1 MKKVV
6 LLAGAIAAG
15 MAVAP
20 QAANAAAPETND
32 IQEVNRTDQEV
43 SAVITKANTQI
54 DVLEGIKATTGY
66 AAVVDPADQTA
77 INTAINDLKALVTE
91 MTYIIDNNIGTN
103 SDYFRNANAV
113 WPGTYEQGDLKVD
126 PSAAGTPDYIKRY
139 AGGTLNTCEDVV
151 DAAIAAVAPNVTAA
165 QAALAAHLSTM
176 SPADILDANAT
187 TAGNVD
193 KTALETILEEALDI
207 LGAYDSNYQDPVGD
221 KSDIYD
227 ATIYG
232 GKDGAINTK
241 FDATVKGQ
249 IEAAKQLL
257 ERIEAAKNKD
267 LTVDDTLD
275 DQLLNQFELQ
285 TDVNVL
291 TPLLEGYV
299 VTFKIEANHVAAA
312 ELPAV
317 LASDFVL
324 NHHQNCKHT
333 DTHKVADEIQNTIDK
348 LDPDAAWDAETN
360 LHVRANTNP
369 LAVRAY
375 EAHLNGT
382 SIPEVSSLYK
392 KALGWDVTDLAEAID
407 AFQDRFNALD
417 DCDVKTSI
425 GTFLWSGTAIAGTVA
440 KEFNDLKT
448 EIMALGTTVTPAEF
462 KALDKRV
469 TDLYDRLANVE
480 KAWKDLAKLNADDAA
495 LQKEITDAATKPG
508 YTSTTIKDKW
518 ENGEQPELDTLE
530 GNIDAAI
537 LAITKDAEFTGY
549 TTFEPTITLEYDHHK
564 WLADYQKANYEA
576 WQTMLTEI
584 DLREKE
590 YNAARLY
597 HIDSDDPENPN
608 ALGFYTTTKNK
619 GVSLESIL
627 GEDATTKKIYAAFG
641 ENLGFTHIDGHF
653 TDHTGLLATAPT
665 HNGWEADLKTQRIDK
680 WYNDADAEY
689 IGSKDYTTGWATA
702 NHLGKLKDNTVEGID
717 IDTKNDPSHSI
728 EVIEPAAK
736 ADVVFGWLQKE
747 IHTTFV
753 KALENEKANKDIH
766 DQIDEFIN
774 TTTGKIAVAQKDI
787 DDNCKYELNV
797 AEQTFLVYDMDERKE
812 LAVGEPGSESKTF
825 AAISETD
832 YLNYEGTFAGAYAGS
847 KNYKPVAMD
856 TTGTTAYNLE
866 GTKVDPADGAA
877 ANYLQGDSSNT
888 TFNCG
893 HENDVWTWYQI
904 GELMD
909 NLQKL
914 EKKEYDKVASKA
926 LLEGTNK
933 FDFDMDAST
942 ADGEFEDF
950 LDEVEENINDIKNEA
965 YTQFYKN
972 GLAIVQKTLNE
983 AKEWAALVDDECHE
997 NKTGNLCSEADAKNN
1012 PCGWDESNGTT
1023 GAKDLLDAIIKEW
1036 NEKLA
1041 YITTAHGT
1049 SDATEAAD
1057 DHESPVADTDNVA
1070 IFKAYVAQALTDIR
1084 AWQTQFVAA
1093 DKAHK
1098 VALNAA
1104 LDLAGEEAHA
1114 LHHYSYDANQALIN
1128 YNDAEKAAVNLW
1140 AVDFS
1145 KRKIGTFD
1153 GEKVTFQE
1161 FVKKIDEKMIADG
1174 AVDHTLDPDVY
1185 AAIKKFAAEP
1195 IANFQDYIDAT
1206 EKLEGFIK
1214 AVAKV
1219 YYDHHQYTELKKLAD
1234 GTKNFNWD
1242 ADFQKAVDAN
1252 NAAHVE
1258 LLKQHAQAQAT
1269 LDAAKNDV
1277 IADKNEVYP
1286 VDYTTLTTTAL
1297 KEAQDVLDAQKTN
1310 IEKAWKEGK
1319 AADYSADGTEDLEV
1333 KGYALDITKDGKNV
1347 IDAYVAKAQAA
1358 KDLYAANK
1366 VAKEEL
1372 LVQIQ
1377 AILTNTNSAYEEVE
1391 CAETAGCT
1399 QDFRTDLNNLK
1410 KDLVGVDG
1418 NGGIKK
1424 EVNDGFAAKFA
1435 DKTAAQL
1442 KAEVDALETKL
1453 GQVKKDI
1460 AEFNHKVLAS
1470 ADAKA
1475 DIFDKIEKAFGTEGS
1490 LMKPALA
1497 ETGAENFKHVP
1508 AAGEVRNTAKYFDE
1522 INAEIDDLKTTI
1534 TNDDSHTGNHSA
1546 LEKYNTYLQTLAG
1559 IKADLEELVQAIKDN
1574 EQAHKDQLKHRDELY
1589 KKYECYD
1596 TTGLEAAV
1604 NGIADPDFTGDTEFP
1619 VVPGY
1624 PETAVDPAGKDHTK
1638 AHTAVAEAIKALD
1651 AEIKKHYENG
1661 ASNMD
1666 DAKTLIGEKE
1676 TEYTTAFEHAQT
1688 NDSKFMT
1695 EYGKCTE
1702 AAQAVKYTYENWKAD
1717 HFENGTNKYSDE
1729 ANVQVTKAYNEMVKA
1744 QKAYL
1749 ADIKTDWYKNE
1760 AVEKVANNEA
1770 LLNTYKEKINAY
1782 NAAVEKAQT
1791 NDQEFDKQLAAH
1803 VVKPLT
1809 AEATY
1814 TDTRVVADPVYVDLK
1829 AQLTALY
1836 PECNNVE
1843 TDSKY
1848 NTIRKQ
1854 IIQDWED
1861 EKSALNGTA
1870 EAVAAYQAAAKKYN
1884 ELMANLNAYGS
1895 QLVKYLKQSDAFNE
1909 AKTTIAGYDIMTPDY
1924 KDFDGNTEGAEDYNH
1939 KKDIEN
1945 AIDDIDGKLDT
1956 LYSDMK
1962 TEAEHVAE
1970 TINDADLTNNEVN
1983 DLNVAPAVGT
1993 IKTLIENLV
2002 KDAKKYEDA
2011 CDANEAAFEPLHDN
2025 IKAVEADYAEDSAKV
2040 TALPEPAQE
2049 AFILAVKEDLEALA
2063 GLQKD
2068 LEEAYMDED
2077 AVNFTKDNTDY
2088 EDLKKEIE
2096 DMYDRAVQ
2104 AGANLG
2110 DIDFNGEVTVYD
2122 SDKLV
2127 DIVLYNRGYAVRGD
2141 FDFNG
2146 KNDVTDVERLNN
2158 LLWYEHI
2165 EKAWAPGRVAFE
2177 GDIELTAEGNTV
2189 ALALN
2194 NNVKTNGIQ
2203 FDITVPEGAYIQ
2215 NVLGTDRVQGMRVL
2229 TACIADNTYRVLVV
2243 STLNASTINDN
2254 EGAIVTFNVCGG
2266 NEVEVSNVIATDGN
2280 SHRLNGAAVS
2290 VGVTTDIQ
2298 EIATEG
2304 ETDIFSLDGIRQSV
2318 MKAGVNIV
2326 RGANGVAKKIFNK

>member
-207 LGAYDSNYQDPVGD
+207 LGAYDTNYQDPAGD

-333 DTHKVADEIQNTIDK
+333 ATHNITDEIQNTIDN
-348 LDPDAAWDAETN
+348 LDPDADWDAETD
-360 LHVRANTNP
+360 LHVRANSNP

-462 KALDKRV
+462 KALDQRV
-469 TDLYDRLANVE
+469 TNLYERLANVE
-480 KAWKDLAKLNADDAA
+480 KAWDALAQLNADDAA
-495 LQKEITDAATKPG
+495 LQKEITDAAGKDG
-508 YTSTTIKDKW
+508 YTSTAIKNKW
-518 ENGEQPELDTLE
+518 ETEEQPELDNLE
-530 GNIDAAI
+530 KDINDALI
-537 LAITKDAEFTGY
+537 AITKDAEFVGY
-549 TTFEPTITLEYDHHK
+549 NHFKPTVELEKDHHK
-564 WLADYQKANYEA
+564 WLADYQKANYDA
-576 WQTMLTEI
+576 AY
-584 DLREKE
+584 DLRVAINLRSMELNNVENYKFASNENQETTDDNLNVAFKDIKGEKDTSKLIYME
-590 YNAARLY
+590 KYFNELDA
-597 HIDSDDPENPN
+597 HIGNNNSTLEGTDAVKHGDDLRYDRVNDW
-608 ALGFYTTTKNK
+608 YDK
-619 GVSLESIL
+619 GL
-627 GEDATTKKIYAAFG
+627 
-641 ENLGFTHIDGHF
+641 
-653 TDHTGLLATAPT
+653 
-665 HNGWEADLKTQRIDK
+665 
-680 WYNDADAEY
+680 AEY
-689 IGSKDYTTGWATA
+689 IGATTYAAGWAEA
-702 NHLGKLKDNTVEGID
+702 AHAGKKIENTTPGVE
-717 IDTKNDPSHSI
+717 TVVST
-728 EVIEPAAK
+728 ETTVK
-736 ADVVFGWLQKE
+736 ADVIFGWLQTE
-747 IHTTFV
+747 IHNAYKGIV
-753 KALENEKANKDIH
+753 ENEHANKVLH
-766 DQIDEFIN
+766 DQIDACEDYV
-774 TTTGKIAVAQKDI
+774 KDAKDDI
-787 DDNCKYELNV
+787 DNFAKVDVSMAAHDEV
-797 AEQTFLVYDMDERKE
+797 VYNMVTRLDETTHQVLKNGKNDIKWAGNYVGYGTYADSQMQE
-812 LAVGEPGSESKTF
+812 SWKTNPEPLA
-825 AAISETD
+825 D
-832 YLNYEGTFAGAYAGS
+832 YVLGGVVSY
-847 KNYKPVAMD
+847 NYKNDFTCAHD
-856 TTGTTAYNLE
+856 
-866 GTKVDPADGAA
+866 TKVLGWDTIA
-877 ANYLQGDSSNT
+877 LEIT
-888 TFNCG
+888 
-893 HENDVWTWYQI
+893 
-904 GELMD
+904 
-909 NLQKL
+909 KL
-914 EKKEYDKVASKA
+914 WNKEKEEYDKVASKA
-926 LLEGTNK
+926 LLDSG
-933 FDFDMDAST
+933 D
-942 ADGEFEDF
+942 
-950 LDEVEENINDIKNEA
+950 VEEKITELEENVDDIKNEA
-965 YTQFYKN
+965 YSRVIASALTWVNYRFHD
-972 GLAIVQKTLNE
+972 ARIW
-983 AKEWAALVDDECHE
+983 AKGIDDQCHE
-997 NKTGNLCSEADAKNN
+997 KKTSHKCDALDVQNN
-1012 PCGWDESNGTT
+1012 PCGWDEPA
-1023 GAKDLLDAIIKEW
+1023 AKAAYEKIIDDYTALF
-1036 NEKLA
+1036 NEYKA
-1041 YITTAHGT
+1041 AHN
-1049 SDATEAAD
+1049 DELND
-1057 DHESPVADTDNVA
+1057 DHETPVIATDKIKYFETAVNQLAAD
-1070 IFKAYVAQALTDIR
+1070 ILTWKGLF
-1084 AWQTQFVAA
+1084 AAA

-1098 VALNAA
+1098 IKLNEA
-1104 LDLAGEEAHA
+1104 LDQVEEEAHT
-1114 LHHYSYDANQALIN
+1114 LHHYAEDANH
-1128 YNDAEKAAVNLW
+1128 DAASFTAA
-1140 AVDFS
+1140 D
-1145 KRKIGTFD
+1145 
-1153 GEKVTFQE
+1153 
-1161 FVKKIDEKMIADG
+1161 
-1174 AVDHTLDPDVY
+1174 
-1185 AAIKKFAAEP
+1185 
-1195 IANFQDYIDAT
+1195 
-1206 EKLEGFIK
+1206 K
-1214 AVAKV
+1214 AVADLWAQDFNLRLNDTSLFDEEGNQVFKGEKITFQAFMDRLLKAVGHTGVHPNPDKLANAEKV
-1219 YYDHHQYTELKKLAD
+1219 ATNGIKNFEDYIEAMDCIEDLLIAFAQDPYKKHNYTELKNLAQ
-1234 GTKNFNWD
+1234 GIENFNWESD
-1242 ADFQKAVDAN
+1242 YMKAINAN

-1399 QDFRTDLNNLK
+1399 QDFRTDLDNLK
-1410 KDLVGVDG
+1410 KALVGENGD
-1418 NGGIKK
+1418 GGIKK

-1475 DIFDKIEKAFGTEGS
+1475 DILDKIEKAFGTEGS

-1534 TNDDSHTGNHSA
+1534 TNDDSHAGNHSA

-1574 EQAHKDQLKHRDELY
+1574 EQAHKDQLQHRDELY

-1604 NGIADPDFTGDTEFP
+1604 NGIADPDFSLDTEFP
-1619 VVPGY
+1619 EVPGY
-1624 PETAVDPAGKDHTK
+1624 PETAVDPAGNDHTK

-1702 AAQAVKYTYENWKAD
+1702 AALAVKYTYENWQAD
-1717 HFENGTNKYSDE
+1717 HFENGANKYSDE
-1729 ANVQVTKAYNEMVKA
+1729 ADVQVTKAYNEMVAA

-1760 AVEKVANNEA
+1760 AVEKVANNEG
-1770 LLNTYKEKINAY
+1770 LLTTYKEKINAY

-1814 TDTRVVADPVYVDLK
+1814 TDTRVVADPVYVTLK

-1884 ELMANLNAYGS
+1884 ELMDNLNAYGS
-1895 QLVKYLKQSDAFNE
+1895 QLVKYLQQSDAFNE

-2063 GLQKD
+2063 QLQKD

-2096 DMYDRAVQ
+2096 EMYDRAVQ

-2110 DIDFNGEVTVYD
+2110 DIDGINGVTVYD
-2122 SDKLV
+2122 SDALV

-2146 KNDVTDVERLNN
+2146 ENDVTDVERLNN
-2158 LLWYEHI
+2158 LLWYKHI

-2229 TACIADNTYRVLVV
+2229 SACIADNTYRVLVI